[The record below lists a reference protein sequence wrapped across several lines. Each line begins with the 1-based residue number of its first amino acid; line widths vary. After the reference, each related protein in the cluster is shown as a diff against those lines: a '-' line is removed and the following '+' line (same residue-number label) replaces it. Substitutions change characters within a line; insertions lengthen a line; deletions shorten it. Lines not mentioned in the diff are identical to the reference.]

1 MDVGVGQL
9 EDLDDLEDVFD
20 VHALRTEGS
29 LWVTRRTRG
38 VDHGRAHPTRLVLR
52 LRVVRGVNELFVRQR
67 SGRWI
72 GDVGDVG
79 DVDGQL
85 CVRLYR
91 WGQAVRDRE

>member
-38 VDHGRAHPTRLVLR
+38 VDHGRAHRTRWVLR
-52 LRVVRGVNELFVRQR
+52 LRVARGVNELLVRQP
-67 SGRWI
+67 SGRWT
-72 GDVGDVG
+72 DAEGDVG
-79 DVDGQL
+79 DVDGHRAG
-85 CVRLYR
+85 RLF
-91 WGQAVRDRE
+91 DRAQTFGA